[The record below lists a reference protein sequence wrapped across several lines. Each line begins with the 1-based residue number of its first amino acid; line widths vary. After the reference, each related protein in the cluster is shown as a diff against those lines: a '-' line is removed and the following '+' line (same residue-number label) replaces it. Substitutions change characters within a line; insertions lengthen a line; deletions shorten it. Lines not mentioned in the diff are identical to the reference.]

1 MSKLSV
7 SESIAFFGVWKIF
20 SLLLVLPASNATSEK
35 SFSALRLINTYLR
48 TSMTE
53 GWLNDSIILHVR
65 KVRVDRVDLDNL
77 MFQVERKN

>member
-1 MSKLSV
+1 
-7 SESIAFFGVWKIF
+7 
-20 SLLLVLPASNATSEK
+20 
-35 SFSALRLINTYLR
+35 
-48 TSMTE
+48 MTE